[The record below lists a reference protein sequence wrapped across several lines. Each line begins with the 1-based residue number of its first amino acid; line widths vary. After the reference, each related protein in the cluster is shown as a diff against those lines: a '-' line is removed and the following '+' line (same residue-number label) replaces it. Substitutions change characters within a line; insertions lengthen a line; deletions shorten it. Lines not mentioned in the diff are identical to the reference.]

1 MAGVVIFPLVFA
13 NGLTPGEGPGLIFV
27 TLPIAFGN
35 MPAGGLFGALF
46 FLLLLF
52 AAVTSSIAI
61 MEPAVAWVEEHRNL
75 GRRASAA
82 IVTSGIWVLGIGSV
96 LSFNL
101 WADVR
106 PIAGKTLFDLMD
118 YLTANLMMPI
128 GGMLI
133 AIFAGW
139 FMRRSTLIAE
149 LRINQ
154 SWLFET
160 WRFLIRTVVPIA
172 IAGILVTNL
181 L

>member
-1 MAGVVIFPLVFA
+1 
-13 NGLTPGEGPGLIFV
+13 
-27 TLPIAFGN
+27 
-35 MPAGGLFGALF
+35 MPAGGLFGAVF

-61 MEPAVAWVEEHRNL
+61 MEPAVAWLEEHRNL

-82 IVTSGIWVLGIGSV
+82 IVTSAIWLLGIGSV

-106 PIAGKTLFDLMD
+106 PIAGKTLFELMD
-118 YLTANLMMPI
+118 YVTANLMMPI

-139 FMRRSTLIAE
+139 FMRRSTLMDE
-149 LRINQ
+149 LGINQ
-154 SWLFET
+154 SWLFES

-181 L
+181 F